1 MANEPRKIDELSE
14 TEKKAIIIQALNKE
28 GFNDNQASKLL
39 AVSRARV
46 SQINKKAR
54 SGVLTPL
61 VHKAKKSIGLL
72 VEGKAVGDMKDIKG
86 SDVIAAAKMVM
97 DRAEP
102 IVSKVESTNT
112 STFVYGQISD
122 GDREKYKKLLGII
135 DAEFEVV
142 EPKQLE
148 DGRKDNAK

>member
-14 TEKKAIIIQALNKE
+14 TEKKAIIIQALNKD
-28 GFNDNQASKLL
+28 GYNDNQASKLIN
-39 AVSRARV
+39 VSRARV
-46 SQINKKAR
+46 SQVNKKAR

-72 VEGKAVGDMKDIKG
+72 VEGKTVGDMKDIKG

-102 IVSKVESTNT
+102 IISKVESSNTN
-112 STFVYGQISD
+112 TFVYGQINE
-122 GDREKYKKLLGII
+122 GDRQKYMKLLGIV

-142 EPKQLE
+142 EQKQLE
-148 DGRKDNAK
+148 HKDEK